1 MRLSVHEDGGVQ
13 IDLEP
18 EDEQVIVNIGPANV
32 WCFGG
37 TRADPGTG
45 LLIHV
50 VLTDQAAKAV
60 VDDHHVWVDDPC
72 LEGPCSPRGES
83 AEPYEP

>member
-1 MRLSVHEDGGVQ
+1 MRLSAHEDGNVQ

-50 VLTDQAAKAV
+50 VVTDQAAKAV
-60 VDDHHVWVDDPC
+60 VDDYPVRVGDSS
-72 LEGPCSPRGES
+72 LEGLCSPRGES
-83 AEPYEP
+83 EELYEP